1 MHVYTFG
8 GTNNVNCDIMTGS
21 DICVSV
27 DKEKHLKLRSCY
39 TTWITSQIESVKT
52 HTYMVRVYTS
62 NSRYSIM
69 CKNNKDARNLAE
81 AILDQLG

>member
-8 GTNNVNCDIMTGS
+8 HTNNADCNIMNGS

-27 DKEKHLKLRSCY
+27 DKEHHLKLRSCY
-39 TTWITSQIESVKT
+39 TTWITSKIESVKVN
-52 HTYMVRVYTS
+52 TYIVRVYTA
-62 NSRYSIM
+62 NSSYSIM

-81 AILDQLG
+81 AILDHLV